1 MASLIRKRTASHLS
15 NSDVQSLRSL
25 SAISKGSKLSM
36 SKSIYSSFG
45 GSRWGKGGGPM
56 DEEMLKKLD
65 IKPSI

>member
-1 MASLIRKRTASHLS
+1 M
-15 NSDVQSLRSL
+15 

-45 GSRWGKGGGPM
+45 GSKWGMAGGQM

-65 IKPSI
+65 IKPSIQE